1 MAAAFRVL
9 PGLWAVGRTDIRP
22 PPRRPQKRRYLAS
35 IMCPAML
42 SAVDG
47 RAGSPAT
54 STPTTFYQKWTV
66 AAGTALHT
74 VCPLLRTIEA
84 RHGCSLP
91 GSSGLWAAGAQIYAR
106 RPAATQKRRYLAS
119 IMKLRAKSPPLSQV
133 CSSMA
138 VDQAMLEP
146 MPSCTASRCSVT
158 SARRLSSCSW
168 RAA

>member
-1 MAAAFRVL
+1 
-9 PGLWAVGRTDIRP
+9 
-22 PPRRPQKRRYLAS
+22 
-35 IMCPAML
+35 ML

-91 GSSGLWAAGAQIYAR
+91 GSSGLGAAGAQIYAR